1 MKQHDIAGLQAYDLT
16 TNLIMALNGAF
27 FTTRRV
33 GVQPAP
39 YDIELAKRN
48 VQTASYIF
56 IKEINDLL
64 NIYDSGHDTQA
75 TQASQKVINVATQL
89 VRTTNQAITSGIG
102 SKVSTYLGNK
112 AHGAMGTLVG
122 RLAQTL
128 DTSVRDS
135 AGRKW
140 GDPARLVQTIVRDHF
155 YQREVERRIQR
166 LREEGE
172 RFFMVGDQGYSL
184 NLFEELRSQLFHP
197 NSTKLPEPFNVQTQP

>member
-1 MKQHDIAGLQAYDLT
+1 MEQHDIAGLQAYDLT

-27 FTTRRV
+27 FTTRRL

-64 NIYDSGHDTQA
+64 NIYDSGHDTQVA
-75 TQASQKVINVATQL
+75 QVSQKVISLAAQL
-89 VRTTNQAITSGIG
+89 ARTTNQAITSGIG
-102 SKVSTYLGNK
+102 NKAATYLGNK

-135 AGRKW
+135 AGRRW
-140 GDPARLVQTIVRDHF
+140 SDPAKLVQTIIRDYF
-155 YQREVERRIQR
+155 YQREVEGRIQK
-166 LREEGE
+166 LREDGE

-197 NSTKLPEPFNVQTQP
+197 NSTKLPEPFNV